1 MLTLILLVLFLAMVP
16 SLVYAALFPSNSMVK
31 MLDEK
36 GFRKAMKANV
46 SRVGF
51 LLGQGV
57 LTFGL
62 LANGCGCVC
71 CALVWCM

>member
-1 MLTLILLVLFLAMVP
+1 
-16 SLVYAALFPSNSMVK
+16 MVK

-51 LLGQGV
+51 FVGAVDSDIRVVSKRLWLRLSRLGV
-57 LTFGL
+57 VYVNVGL
-62 LANGCGCVC
+62 LNV
-71 CALVWCM
+71 LLSH